1 MFLYSNVMAHK
12 QTINDAL
19 LSFFLDATEAIGDE
33 EMGGNGARG
42 EKEKEVGGK
51 KKGKLHKSTE
61 NTIRRSKGVRGT
73 K

>member
-19 LSFFLDATEAIGDE
+19 LSFFLDATEATGDE

-42 EKEKEVGGK
+42 EKEKKVGGK
-51 KKGKLHKSTE
+51 KKESCTNLLR
-61 NTIRRSKGVRGT
+61 IQYDGVRE
-73 K
+73 

>member
-51 KKGKLHKSTE
+51 KKESCTNLLR
-61 NTIRRSKGVRGT
+61 IQYDGVRE
-73 K
+73 